1 MNTRN
6 NQILERIN
14 ILTKDI
20 ILSNSYSND
29 NINNNYDN
37 EIIQSKPTFDFN
49 RQDSLMSNPKFKE
62 KFYSM
67 FSEISNKPLIKNS
80 SNKINL
86 SQNENLSQNNNNILF
101 NNEKSD
107 ILNKKKEDI
116 LNLLNPYESNIN
128 KTKNKN
134 TLKKIPININ
144 KHFINNDDVKFS
156 DRVRKELNKVLYKD
170 FPQNNFQFDEER
182 DSVNLKNKNSDL
194 NHKRINTSS
203 SSFRGNNNINK
214 KKDNNSIVDTIQKLK
229 IQYGI

>member
-6 NQILERIN
+6 NQILEKIN

-20 ILSNSYSND
+20 ILTNSYSKD

-67 FSEISNKPLIKNS
+67 FSEISNRSLTKTS

-101 NNEKSD
+101 NNEKRD

-134 TLKKIPININ
+134 RLKKSPININ
-144 KHFINNDDVKFS
+144 KHFINNEDVKFS
-156 DRVRKELNKVLYKD
+156 DRIRKELNKVLYKD
-170 FPQNNFQFDEER
+170 SLQNNFQFDEER
-182 DSVNLKNKNSDL
+182 DSVNLKNKNID
-194 NHKRINTSS
+194 NYKRINTSS
-203 SSFRGNNNINK
+203 SSLRGNNNNINK

>member
-6 NQILERIN
+6 NQILEKIN
-14 ILTKDI
+14 VLTKDI
-20 ILSNSYSND
+20 ILLNSYSKD

-37 EIIQSKPTFDFN
+37 EIIQSNPTFDFN

-62 KFYSM
+62 KFSSI
-67 FSEISNKPLIKNS
+67 FSEISNRSLTKNS

-101 NNEKSD
+101 NNEKRD

-134 TLKKIPININ
+134 RLKKSPININ
-144 KHFINNDDVKFS
+144 KHFINNEDVKFS
-156 DRVRKELNKVLYKD
+156 DRIRKELNKVLYKD
-170 FPQNNFQFDEER
+170 SLQNNFQFDEER
-182 DSVNLKNKNSDL
+182 DSVNLKNKNID
-194 NHKRINTSS
+194 NYKRINTSS
-203 SSFRGNNNINK
+203 SSLRGNNNNINK

>member
-6 NQILERIN
+6 NQILEKIN
-14 ILTKDI
+14 VLTKDI
-20 ILSNSYSND
+20 ILLNSYSKD

-37 EIIQSKPTFDFN
+37 EIIQSNPTFDFN

-62 KFYSM
+62 KFSSI
-67 FSEISNKPLIKNS
+67 FSEISNRSLTKNS

-86 SQNENLSQNNNNILF
+86 SQNENLTQNDNNILF
-101 NNEKSD
+101 NNEKRD

-116 LNLLNPYESNIN
+116 MNLLNPYDSNIN

-134 TLKKIPININ
+134 KLKKTSININ
-144 KHFINNDDVKFS
+144 KHFIHNDEVKFS

-170 FPQNNFQFDEER
+170 FPQNNYQFNEER
-182 DSVNLKNKNSDL
+182 DSVNLKNKNNTL
-194 NHKRINTSS
+194 NHTRMNTS

-214 KKDNNSIVDTIQKLK
+214 KKDNNSIVETIQKLK